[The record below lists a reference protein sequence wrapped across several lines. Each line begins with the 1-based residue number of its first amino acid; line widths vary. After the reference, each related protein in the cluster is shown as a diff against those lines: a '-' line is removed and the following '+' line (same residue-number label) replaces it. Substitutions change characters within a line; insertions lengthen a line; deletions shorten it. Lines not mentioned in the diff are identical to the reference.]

1 MKGSGKGDNLK
12 LGAVVVF
19 AMTALIVGLYMIGDK
34 KNLFSKTF
42 MITAEFRDVGG
53 LTAGNN
59 VRFGGIDV
67 GTVEDV
73 QVFTDTSVLVFM
85 RIEEKY
91 HYHIHPNSLASLS
104 TDGVMGNRLVTISS
118 YAPHGA
124 PVANNHMIRSLNP
137 VSMDETTRTLSETN
151 KNLKDIT
158 DNVKRITAKLDS
170 SALWTVLSD
179 SAVADNIRQSTFNL
193 RAGTDAFSNNFIVKA
208 LNWKNRKKEGKKD
221 DHQ

>member
-12 LGAVVVF
+12 LGAIVVI
-19 AMTALIVGLYMIGDK
+19 AIAALIVGLYMIGDK

-53 LTAGNN
+53 LIAGNN

-73 QVFTDTSVLVFM
+73 QVFSDTSVLVFM

-91 HYHIHPNSLASLS
+91 HYHIHPNSVASLS

-118 YAPHGA
+118 FAPHGE
-124 PVANNHMIRSLNP
+124 PVADNHMIHSINA

-151 KNLKDIT
+151 KNLKEIT
-158 DNVKRITAKLDS
+158 DNVKSITAKLDS

-179 SAVADNIRQSTFNL
+179 STVADNIRQSTFDL
-193 RAGTDAFSNNFIVKA
+193 RQTMDAVSNNFLVKG
-208 LNWKNRKKEGKKD
+208 LQWKQKRKEGKKKE
-221 DHQ
+221 HE